1 MSADK
6 ENLIRWVA
14 TRKVDG
20 EIEYLVSHT
29 TWSPDKRFA
38 KVFDTSAAG
47 RKYLKEAGLKGTVR
61 KHIS

>member
-38 KVFDTSAAG
+38 KVFDTKTQGS
-47 RKYLKEAGLKGTVR
+47 KYMREGGLKGTVR
-61 KHIS
+61 KY

>member
-6 ENLIRWVA
+6 ENNIKWVA

-29 TWSPDKRFA
+29 TWNQDKRFA
-38 KVFDTSAAG
+38 KVFDTKTQGS
-47 RKYLKEAGLKGTVR
+47 KYMR
-61 KHIS
+61 